1 MSDTAIPCHLEARS
15 LSNLTH
21 EMLNFVYREV
31 ALISYSLL
39 GSSHSTASLDNVH
52 YTTDGV
58 TDTALLNCRRYV

>member
-21 EMLNFVYREV
+21 EMLNFIYREV
-31 ALISYSLL
+31 ALISYSL

-52 YTTDGV
+52 CTTDGV
-58 TDTALLNCRRYV
+58 TDTALLNYHIYV